1 MALLLEISLANILI
15 LTRLPYVFILNGEDE
30 YWKPIT
36 LWHLSTAVTIGIYF
50 SFYLKSA
57 VCFTF
62 SHNAQY
68 CINPEAC
75 RKGT

>member
-1 MALLLEISLANILI
+1 MALSLEISLANILI

-30 YWKPIT
+30 YWKPVT
-36 LWHLSTAVTIGIYF
+36 LWHLPTADTMCIYF

-68 CINPEAC
+68 YINPEAW
-75 RKGT
+75 RKET